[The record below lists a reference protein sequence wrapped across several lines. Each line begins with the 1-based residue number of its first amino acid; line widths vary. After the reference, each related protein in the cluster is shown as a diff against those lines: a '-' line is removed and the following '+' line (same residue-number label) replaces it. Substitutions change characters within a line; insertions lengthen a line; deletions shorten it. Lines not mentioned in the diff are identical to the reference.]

1 MDLRTWLQARQ
12 PSEPP
17 RDAALADFLGITPAA
32 VRHKANGVRAVQYG
46 ECPLIEQFTGAQ
58 VPCEDLR
65 DDVDW
70 DRDDSGAVTGYRVR
84 FPTAASVDQAPATV
98 EPAEVGGA
106 QA

>member
-1 MDLRTWLQARQ
+1 
-12 PSEPP
+12 
-17 RDAALADFLGITPAA
+17 
-32 VRHKANGVRAVQYG
+32 VR
-46 ECPLIEQFTGAQ
+46 
-58 VPCEDLR
+58 CEDLR

-84 FPTAASVDQAPATV
+84 FPTAASVEQGASTV

>member
-1 MDLRTWLQARQ
+1 MR
-12 PSEPP
+12 
-17 RDAALADFLGITPAA
+17 
-32 VRHKANGVRAVQYG
+32 
-46 ECPLIEQFTGAQ
+46 
-58 VPCEDLR
+58 CEDLR

-84 FPTAASVDQAPATV
+84 FPTAASVDPGASTV

>member
-1 MDLRTWLQARQ
+1 MQH
-12 PSEPP
+12 S
-17 RDAALADFLGITPAA
+17 
-32 VRHKANGVRAVQYG
+32 
-46 ECPLIEQFTGAQ
+46 ECPLIEQFTGGL
-58 VPCEDLR
+58 VRCEDLR

-84 FPTAASVDQAPATV
+84 FPTAASVEQEPSTV